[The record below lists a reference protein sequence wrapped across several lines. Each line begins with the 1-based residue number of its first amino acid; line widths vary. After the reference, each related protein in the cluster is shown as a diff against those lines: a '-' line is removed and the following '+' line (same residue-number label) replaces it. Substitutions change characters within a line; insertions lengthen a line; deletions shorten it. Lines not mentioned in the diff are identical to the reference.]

1 MNITRKTFYGIG
13 ILSAALNILG
23 GAMLLFSIRADLVFN
38 IATVAA
44 GVMMLMLATNLKED
58 PRGRNFC
65 LAAAL
70 LTVLG
75 MVPGIVGIVCAAA
88 SWPVFAWPYFKA
100 SVPENGLHKAAFLV
114 MVCGLVL
121 LWAILSPAVRLGG
134 VDAGQWLEDYLAGLE
149 LRESE
154 LEEQVGNGM
163 KSIIEQETA
172 AYIVDKAAEMGLTCT
187 ARVSCQAAEGG
198 VYVPS
203 QTQVAGGLSQ
213 AERDRISQ
221 MIQADLGVPA
231 QRQFYYEEG
240 LP

>member
-1 MNITRKTFYGIG
+1 MMEAGRTWL
-13 ILSAALNILG
+13 LSV
-23 GAMLLFSIRADLVFN
+23 LV
-38 IATVAA
+38 T
-44 GVMMLMLATNLKED
+44 
-58 PRGRNFC
+58 C
-65 LAAAL
+65 
-70 LTVLG
+70 VL
-75 MVPGIVGIVCAAA
+75 CAAA
-88 SWPVFAWPYFKA
+88 DSLMPPGGVRQ
-100 SVPENGLHKAAFLV
+100 VGRL
-114 MVCGLVL
+114 VCGLVL
-121 LWAILSPAVRLGG
+121 LGAILSPAVRLGG

-187 ARVSCQAAEGG
+187 ARVSCQAVEGG

-203 QTQVAGGLSQ
+203 QTQVAGVLSQ

>member
-1 MNITRKTFYGIG
+1 M
-13 ILSAALNILG
+13 
-23 GAMLLFSIRADLVFN
+23 
-38 IATVAA
+38 
-44 GVMMLMLATNLKED
+44 
-58 PRGRNFC
+58 
-65 LAAAL
+65 
-70 LTVLG
+70 
-75 MVPGIVGIVCAAA
+75 
-88 SWPVFAWPYFKA
+88 
-100 SVPENGLHKAAFLV
+100 
-114 MVCGLVL
+114 
-121 LWAILSPAVRLGG
+121 
-134 VDAGQWLEDYLAGLE
+134 DAGQWLEDYLAGLE

-203 QTQVAGGLSQ
+203 QTQVAGVLSQ

>member
-1 MNITRKTFYGIG
+1 MFCSNATLAIVVEQGTKVNKQGKNNEEKARKSLQFATPCLG
-13 ILSAALNILG
+13 LG
-23 GAMLLFSIRADLVFN
+23 GTAEHPVTGPQLPPLGSLGGVVVDGGVVDQQLFLPL
-38 IATVAA
+38 AA
-44 GVMMLMLATNLKED
+44 GAGHRD
-58 PRGRNFC
+58 GRQQ
-65 LAAAL
+65 AS
-70 LTVLG
+70 G
-75 MVPGIVGIVCAAA
+75 VGV
-88 SWPVFAWPYFKA
+88 
-100 SVPENGLHKAAFLV
+100 
-114 MVCGLVL
+114 VL

-203 QTQVAGGLSQ
+203 QTQVAGVLSQ